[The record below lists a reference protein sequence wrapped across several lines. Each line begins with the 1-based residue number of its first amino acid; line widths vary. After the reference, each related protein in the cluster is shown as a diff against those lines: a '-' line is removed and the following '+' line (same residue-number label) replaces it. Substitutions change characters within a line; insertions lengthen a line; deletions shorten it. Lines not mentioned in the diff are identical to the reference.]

1 MGHRERQGQWLTWLS
16 SPAVN
21 TSVGSHCICAVWMVL
36 AWHAKPPSATVI
48 SASCLPDTEKTSRG
62 AELAASIALLQ
73 GGQGVGKAEDSQ
85 NNPPPLRQRSCHGC
99 PCHPSHPASE
109 LPPSAC
115 KLFTR
120 CFNPSPSNLTD
131 PKTRARPLNHHL
143 LKPLPCIS
151 SKKEKERNGNNKSL
165 NQMSL
170 QEKNEIH
177 LNCKENYLLS

>member
-1 MGHRERQGQWLTWLS
+1 ML
-16 SPAVN
+16 
-21 TSVGSHCICAVWMVL
+21 L

-48 SASCLPDTEKTSRG
+48 SDFCLPYREKTSHG
-62 AELAASIALLQ
+62 ADLAASIAFLQ
-73 GGQGVGKAEDSQ
+73 EGGQGVGEPENSRD
-85 NNPPPLRQRSCHGC
+85 NPPPLRQRSCHGC

-120 CFNPSPSNLTD
+120 GFNPSPSNLTD

-143 LKPLPCIS
+143 LKPLPRIS

-170 QEKNEIH
+170 QVKTEIH
-177 LNCKENYLLS
+177 LNCEENYLLSQTSNKIEETELQSSSHHAVQGNFSVTILL